1 VLGVG
6 QQGGLGQGPAEPV
19 GLAQPEVGRG
29 QGHQQL
35 AVQLGHGRPELAR
48 LAQVG
53 LQQRLD
59 GAGVGG
65 LLAGAS
71 ESPSELEVD
80 PHLGEQ
86 QPGPGQR
93 IELADAGEPVHAGRP
108 ALRGPWD
115 VGAEQ
120 LGHMPA
126 EHERRDDRV
135 PGGVGAVG
143 VLGRCHGAPQQSFL
157 GRWRPRRPGHMCP
170 VGENARYV
178 GQCHPA

>member
-1 VLGVG
+1 
-6 QQGGLGQGPAEPV
+6 
-19 GLAQPEVGRG
+19 
-29 QGHQQL
+29 
-35 AVQLGHGRPELAR
+35 VQLDHGRPELAR
-48 LAQVG
+48 LAHIG

-65 LLAGAS
+65 LLAGAA
-71 ESPSELEVD
+71 EPPSAFKID
-80 PHLGEQ
+80 PHLGKQ

-108 ALRGPWD
+108 ALGGPWD
-115 VGAEQ
+115 VGVEQ

-143 VLGRCHGAPQQSFL
+143 ASGGVTALPSCPSWGG
-157 GRWRPRRPGHMCP
+157 GGPRRPGPMYP

>member
-1 VLGVG
+1 L
-6 QQGGLGQGPAEPV
+6 PSRKSA
-19 GLAQPEVGRG
+19 AG

-35 AVQLGHGRPELAR
+35 AVQLDHGRPELAR
-48 LAQVG
+48 LAHIG

-59 GAGVGG
+59 GAGVGE
-65 LLAGAS
+65 LLVGAA
-71 ESPSELEVD
+71 ELPGELEID

-93 IELADAGEPVHAGRP
+93 IELADAGEPVHVGLP

-115 VGAEQ
+115 LGVEQ

-135 PGGVGAVG
+135 PGGVGAVWA
-143 VLGRCHGAPQQSFL
+143 LGRCHGAPQLSFL
-157 GRWRPRRPGHMCP
+157 GRWRAPASRAYVPGWR
-170 VGENARYV
+170 ERRYV